1 MCTKGRHVKTFNLFL
16 RIGFGCNNIDRCVN
30 WPDGVTGLYWYN
42 MTQCEAGRAIDSVGN
57 KMNILPY
64 STDWSLLPMFF
75 REIKC
80 FFFQKYPFEKWCFVS
95 KGYVSIH
102 VNCTL
107 KLCREGVERA
117 GNPPP
122 PPKRVVA
129 VPTQITDFFLIST
142 FYDIQLFTPISTILP
157 AWKTSFILSTFK
169 FLEKVPQ

>member
-1 MCTKGRHVKTFNLFL
+1 MQSIRESKLWSQVVLCTKGRHVKTFNLFL

-42 MTQCEAGRAIDSVGN
+42 MTQCEAGRASDSVGN

-107 KLCREGVERA
+107 KLCTIQNNGGTRIWT
-117 GNPPP
+117 
-122 PPKRVVA
+122 
-129 VPTQITDFFLIST
+129 PTQEVEC
-142 FYDIQLFTPISTILP
+142 QPIFDQCIPVAL
-157 AWKTSFILSTFK
+157 
-169 FLEKVPQ
+169 